1 MHLQLVVN
9 NDSPKALPEATIGTP
24 SECLS
29 VAEKRAI
36 RGAVMS
42 LELLPGVTVAA
53 ATAEYTELVK
63 FIDFAASAEGVAAD
77 EDEVFESQLRV
88 ARLSTQA
95 GLFGLVFHR
104 NPTPDEGGARKV
116 VAIVVQ
122 PRRLLKVAP
131 SLKPYKDKLYMLS
144 LQ

>member
-1 MHLQLVVN
+1 MHLRLVVN

-36 RGAVMS
+36 RDAVMS

-53 ATAEYTELVK
+53 AMAEYTELGK
-63 FIDFAASAEGVAAD
+63 FIDFAASEEGAAAD
-77 EDEVFESQLRV
+77 EGEVLECHLRV
-88 ARLSTQA
+88 MRLNTQA
-95 GLFGLVFHR
+95 GLLGLIFHR
-104 NPTPDEGGARKV
+104 NATPEGGVRRV

-122 PRRLLKVAP
+122 PRRLIKAAP

>member
-36 RGAVMS
+36 RDAVMS
-42 LELLPGVTVAA
+42 LELLPGVTIEAA
-53 ATAEYTELVK
+53 LAEYTERGK
-63 FIDFAASAEGVAAD
+63 YIDFAASAEGAAAD
-77 EDEVFESQLRV
+77 EDEVFECQQRVMQLC
-88 ARLSTQA
+88 TQA
-95 GLFGLVFHR
+95 GLFGLIFHR
-104 NPTPDEGGARKV
+104 NPTPEGGARKA

-122 PRRLLKVAP
+122 PQRLVKAAPELRR
-131 SLKPYKDKLYMLS
+131 YKDKLYMLS
-144 LQ
+144 LL

>member
-9 NDSPKALPEATIGTP
+9 NDSPKALPEATAGTP
-24 SECLS
+24 SESLS
-29 VAEKRAI
+29 VSEKRAI
-36 RGAVMS
+36 RDAVMS
-42 LELLPGVTVAA
+42 LELLPGVTIEAA
-53 ATAEYTELVK
+53 IAEYTELGK
-63 FIDFAASAEGVAAD
+63 FIDFAASAEGAAAD
-77 EDEVFESQLRV
+77 EDEVFECHLR
-88 ARLSTQA
+88 AMRLSTQA

-122 PRRLLKVAP
+122 PPRLVKAAPELRR
-131 SLKPYKDKLYMLS
+131 YKDKLYMLS